1 MITNYAGI
9 EQAEKD
15 AKELE
20 EKYKI
25 MLEYGKDELP
35 VPTSF
40 IQWLA
45 FALIGAFVCALAV
58 FLTIILF

>member
-20 EKYKI
+20 EKYKA
-25 MLEYGKDELP
+25 MLEYGKDKLP
-35 VPTSF
+35 ERASF
-40 IQWLA
+40 IRRLA

-58 FLTIILF
+58 FLVIILF

>member
-20 EKYKI
+20 EKYKT

-35 VPTSF
+35 VRAPSL
-40 IQWLA
+40 QWLA
-45 FALIGAFVCALAV
+45 FALIGVFVCGLAV
-58 FLTIILF
+58 FLAIILF